1 MAARP
6 LARAALSLGCAALCF
21 MAVPAALAGAEDPDP
36 AVPTSPIVCMPI
48 DAPTVDTT
56 DPAVADVIADWA
68 AKKGTVGVRIML
80 NRVEATDGADP
91 GIGRVMQAARTH
103 KFPVNMLI
111 WGRIDQARQIAARY
125 PDTQIVIDHLGLQ
138 QPFEPP
144 APPNPWGEL
153 PSVLELARYPNVA
166 IKVSGAC
173 TLSLEPYPY
182 KDIWD
187 PLARVF
193 DAFTLNRCLWGT
205 DWTRAVHLLNY
216 RQGVDSFRV
225 TDRLSDADRDV
236 LMGGAL
242 ARIYNWT
249 PSKA

>member
-1 MAARP
+1 
-6 LARAALSLGCAALCF
+6 
-21 MAVPAALAGAEDPDP
+21 
-36 AVPTSPIVCMPI
+36 
-48 DAPTVDTT
+48 
-56 DPAVADVIADWA
+56 
-68 AKKGTVGVRIML
+68 
-80 NRVEATDGADP
+80 
-91 GIGRVMQAARTH
+91 MQAARTH
-103 KFPVNMLI
+103 KCPVNMLI

-125 PDTQIVIDHLGLQ
+125 PDTQIVIDHLGLH

-173 TLSLEPYPY
+173 TLSHEPYPY